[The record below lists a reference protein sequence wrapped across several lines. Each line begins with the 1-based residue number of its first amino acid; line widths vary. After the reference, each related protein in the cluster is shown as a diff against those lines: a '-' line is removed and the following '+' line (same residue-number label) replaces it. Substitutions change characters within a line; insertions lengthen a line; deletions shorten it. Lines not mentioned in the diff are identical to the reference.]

1 MWSDF
6 DKRGEKTFAGV
17 IDFPSKIDADRQ
29 KKTMGIVEKL
39 RKFLKKD
46 KKKDV
51 DETLFIDPKNKKA
64 IPIVGSS
71 PQTIAALKAAKMI
84 AIPGTDDAK

>member
-29 KKTMGIVEKL
+29 KKTDEATKFKAGGEVIFTPDNMAQDKEKEL
-39 RKFLKKD
+39 QKAGVKFTKTK
-46 KKKDV
+46 V
-51 DETLFIDPKNKKA
+51 A
-64 IPIVGSS
+64 
-71 PQTIAALKAAKMI
+71 
-84 AIPGTDDAK
+84 

>member
-1 MWSDF
+1 MWSDW

-17 IDFPSKIDADRQ
+17 ADFPSKIDADRQ

-51 DETLFIDPKNKKA
+51 DEGTKFKA
-64 IPIVGSS
+64 GGEVIFVPDNMAPDKEAELRKAKVAFTKTKVG
-71 PQTIAALKAAKMI
+71 
-84 AIPGTDDAK
+84 